1 MFCSILVGFFVG
13 VLAFKALRHA
23 LYFHGPGGCGGY
35 RYGHRYGYRGGPG
48 WARGGCGP
56 GFGPGVGGCGPGF
69 GPGFGPRRYGPGYG
83 PGCGPGWAERGAWGP
98 QGQGGAWND
107 AWGNPWAGD
116 DPRNPEADA
125 GYEGGRAVRV
135 RVKNVSLDEATRG
148 LELHERQR
156 AEAEP
161 VLNRLKEW
169 LGSRGPRI
177 SAILTVLSSE
187 RFDGEALGPILG
199 ELPPTE
205 RRELFE
211 GLEHLHTILIP
222 EQRESL
228 RRALGLSEAPPAP
241 STPSV

>member
-1 MFCSILVGFFVG
+1 MFCSIVLGFFVG
-13 VLAFKALRHA
+13 ALAFKALRHA
-23 LYFHGPGGCGGY
+23 MYFHGGGCGGY
-35 RYGHRYGYRGGPG
+35 RHGYRGGPP
-48 WARGGCGP
+48 WGP
-56 GFGPGVGGCGPGF
+56 GYGRG
-69 GPGFGPRRYGPGYG
+69 YGPGYG
-83 PGCGPGWAERGAWGP
+83 PGYGAGCGSGYGHRRHGPGWGPGWGFHGHPGAY
-98 QGQGGAWND
+98 GGE
-107 AWGNPWAGD
+107 
-116 DPRNPEADA
+116 DPRGFDGEPGFD
-125 GYEGGRAVRV
+125 GSQAVRA

-161 VLNRLKEW
+161 VVNRLKEW

-177 SAILTVLSSE
+177 SAVLTVLSQE

-199 ELPPTE
+199 DLPPAE

-228 RRALGLSEAPPAP
+228 RRALGLSQAPSGQ